1 MEHNPPSR
9 RLDDFNFGMLLT
21 QVHNLEKQVI
31 SQSQDIK
38 HLLGMAERSKG
49 ALWTG
54 MGLASIFGGIVSW
67 LASHLFK

>member
-1 MEHNPPSR
+1 MDNTPANR
-9 RLDDFNFGMLLT
+9 RLDDFNFGMLIT

-31 SQSQDIK
+31 EQGMDIK

-54 MGLASIFGGIVSW
+54 MGFASVFGGIVSW
-67 LASHLFK
+67 IVSHFFK